1 MGDNDRTEEGEEGDE
16 GEAGGGFA
24 ERWGW
29 LDAVRQVSDTTHERW
44 TEIWRQP
51 MAETLTILAYI
62 KDKNDKE
69 AAELERQRRKYG
81 R

>member
-1 MGDNDRTEEGEEGDE
+1 
-16 GEAGGGFA
+16 
-24 ERWGW
+24 
-29 LDAVRQVSDTTHERW
+29 VSDTTHERW